1 MEKQFCY
8 HPADETNFD
17 KSGFCSKNHF
27 EDDWR
32 VLKLELAYCEIW
44 SL

>member
-17 KSGFCSKNHF
+17 RSDFCSKNT
-27 EDDWR
+27 
-32 VLKLELAYCEIW
+32 LKMIEEF
-44 SL
+44 